1 MPDLN
6 SVTNQLLNEYNK
18 KFNNNYNDI
27 VQLNSTIQNK
37 EELIIKTQEVI
48 LYKERNIIILQ
59 YALYYAIIVFI
70 FTVLYAFKDL
80 PLKQYLII
88 LVFLFF
94 VMVIACYIHITKYF
108 NLYNIGRK
116 LEALKVGMISYAQKL
131 LNETVSEYQCPSQCT
146 NKDEPEVEEEDIS
159 NFDYGNKGELL
170 KIDPSLNVWEYG
182 DVPVGTNLETL
193 NSINEE
199 DSPQPFFG
207 TSYPKN
213 TYYECKWLGNS
224 STGNM
229 PANMRQSTKKY
240 SSIPCNYKP
249 NNTEVARWFCEKDP
263 NSLKDDDEISKYC
276 QKNI

>member
-1 MPDLN
+1 MTDLN
-6 SVTNQLLNEYNK
+6 NVTNQLLNEYNK

-37 EELIIKTQEVI
+37 EEIIIKTQEVI

-59 YALYYAIIVFI
+59 YLLYYTIII
-70 FTVLYAFKDL
+70 FVLTILFSLKEL

-94 VMVIACYIHITKYF
+94 VLVIACYVHLTKYF

-116 LEALKVGMISYAQKL
+116 LDALKVGMITYAQKVL
-131 LNETVSEYQCPSQCT
+131 EDTVTPYECTSQCA
-146 NKDEPEVEEEDIS
+146 NKDDTETDEEYNS
-159 NFDYGNKGELL
+159 NFDYENTGGILN
-170 KIDPSLNVWEYG
+170 IDPSLNVWKNG
-182 DVPVGTNLETL
+182 DVPVGTNISDL
-193 NSINEE
+193 NKINKK

-224 STGNM
+224 SKGNM
-229 PANMRQSTKKY
+229 PIDMRQSSKKY

-249 NNTEVARWFCEKDP
+249 NNTEISRWFCEKDP
-263 NSLKDDDEISKYC
+263 NSLKDDEISKYC